1 MRLVLLIVL
10 FFTSVTCVHTFLVQ
24 ATNVKIE
31 YGFEPCRK
39 VDFSLWH
46 IHLCV
51 ESHTI

>member
-31 YGFEPCRK
+31 Y
-39 VDFSLWH
+39 
-46 IHLCV
+46 
-51 ESHTI
+51 

>member
-31 YGFEPCRK
+31 LLLSAKTF
-39 VDFSLWH
+39 
-46 IHLCV
+46 
-51 ESHTI
+51 HTK